1 MKSIS
6 FLEEVCIF
14 HICGW
19 EYRNKNCNHCS
30 KMGCWICKSMK
41 YETRAFLAP
50 TAFRFAT
57 CPSFVSM
64 VFKSDTLLECGR
76 LPLAFPSSPRKSLSC
91 PHSPRDQQH
100 LGAGTS
106 GLSPCPAELD
116 VQWPVIIKILITRGV
131 DYEQS
136 YFLGLERPAEFN
148 KWLKNDLV
156 FSSN

>member
-6 FLEEVCIF
+6 FLEEVCLF
-14 HICGW
+14 DICSW
-19 EYRNKNCNHCS
+19 EYRSKNCNHCS
-30 KMGCWICKSMK
+30 EIGCWIWKAWNMRPGPS
-41 YETRAFLAP
+41 LLLQHSDLQP
-50 TAFRFAT
+50 VP
-57 CPSFVSM
+57 PSFPWFLDQIHPWSVGGCPWHSPALPERHCLAH
-64 VFKSDTLLECGR
+64 TLLG
-76 LPLAFPSSPRKSLSC
+76 S
-91 PHSPRDQQH
+91 
-100 LGAGTS
+100 TS

-136 YFLGLERPAEFN
+136 YFLGLERPTEFN

>member
-6 FLEEVCIF
+6 FLEEVCLF
-14 HICGW
+14 DICGW

-30 KMGCWICKSMK
+30 EIGCWICKSMK
-41 YETRAFLAP
+41 YETRPFLAP
-50 TAFRFAT
+50 VAFRFAT

-64 VFKSDTLLECGR
+64 VFRSDTPLECGR
-76 LPLAFPSSPRKSLSC
+76 LPLAFSSSPRKALSC
-91 PHSPRDQQH
+91 PHSPREH
-100 LGAGTS
+100 LWLVS
-106 GLSPCPAELD
+106 MPCWAWCAVARD
-116 VQWPVIIKILITRGV
+116 IKILITRGV

-136 YFLGLERPAEFN
+136 YFLGLERPTEFN